1 MAVGGYLRGERA
13 AVAIPLAI
21 LAFIALTEIYHRYR
35 RRTSPPEGPP
45 DPSYDWDRDLKEP
58 DRSPVQV
65 FRYDKATLAALL
77 VGMALY
83 PLLPAA
89 FYIVSIPH
97 PTGIG
102 LLACILAGV
111 LPTLGTLTLF
121 NRVSSR
127 GADPCHLSVDKSG
140 KWLFVAN
147 YSGGSVAAFPVQDD
161 GKLGEASAFFQHA
174 GSSVNKARQSG
185 PHGHAVVVSPDNRFV
200 LAADLGLDRCSPT
213 GWTRRRAGS
222 RRATRRF
229 RRLRR
234 GRARAIWTSGPTES
248 SPTC

>member
-1 MAVGGYLRGERA
+1 MAVGGYLRGERV

-111 LPTLGTLTLF
+111 LPTLGILLCYMSYRKF
-121 NRVSSR
+121 
-127 GADPCHLSVDKSG
+127 SVE
-140 KWLFVAN
+140 VH
-147 YSGGSVAAFPVQDD
+147 
-161 GKLGEASAFFQHA
+161 ASY
-174 GSSVNKARQSG
+174 
-185 PHGHAVVVSPDNRFV
+185 
-200 LAADLGLDRCSPT
+200 LAITGL
-213 GWTRRRAGS
+213 
-222 RRATRRF
+222 RATRRIDF
-229 RRLRR
+229 STVANTRLFKGFGR
-234 GRARAIWTSGPTES
+234 GPAYILTLFDAAGKPIIKFTPDIVAFKQLTVLVKNETIIAGGKYRYVDVWGNSAG
-248 SPTC
+248 